1 MVRYGIHKQGKNYLK
16 SSASY
21 ASVNSGSLHCQR
33 FQAPFPFPLDFC
45 IRLAKE
51 TAGLGWTSDSMDA
64 ESWIAFQIWTRRY
77 QRVNPSFFGNLLWN
91 KLAILRARS

>member
-51 TAGLGWTSDSMDA
+51 TAGLG
-64 ESWIAFQIWTRRY
+64 
-77 QRVNPSFFGNLLWN
+77 
-91 KLAILRARS
+91 